1 MSRLRPVVAIDG
13 PTASGKSTVARAV
26 AIRLGF
32 RHIDTGAMYRSVA
45 LAAARRGVDL
55 RDAAALTAL
64 AASLAI
70 EFHPAPGGAR
80 GGERIVVDGEDVA
93 EAVRAPEVST
103 AASIVSAVPGVR
115 AALVAR
121 QQALGAAG
129 GIVMEGRDIGT
140 VVFPNAEVKV
150 FLEAGLEARTRRRHD
165 ELTARGVEVDLD
177 EVRRQEAERDAR
189 DVTRAHSPL
198 RPADDAVILD
208 TTLLT
213 SEQVVAAIIQL
224 VRERTDVV

>member
-1 MSRLRPVVAIDG
+1 
-13 PTASGKSTVARAV
+13 
-26 AIRLGF
+26 
-32 RHIDTGAMYRSVA
+32 MYRSVA
-45 LAAARRGVDL
+45 LASMRRRVDL
-55 RDAAALTAL
+55 RDAAALAAL

-70 EFHPAPGGAR
+70 EFRPAR
-80 GGERIVVDGEDVA
+80 GGDRIVVDGEDVT
-93 EAVRAPEVST
+93 EAIRAPEVST

-150 FLEAGLEARTRRRHD
+150 FLEASLEARTRRRHD
-165 ELTARGVEVDLD
+165 ELRARGVDVDQD
-177 EVRRQEAERDAR
+177 EVRRQEAERDER
-189 DVTRAHSPL
+189 DETRSLSPL
-198 RPADDAVILD
+198 RPAGDAVVLD

-213 SEQVVAAIIQL
+213 TEQVVATIVQL

>member
-1 MSRLRPVVAIDG
+1 MVAIDG

-26 AIRLGF
+26 ASALGF

-45 LAAARRGVDL
+45 LVSIRRRVDL
-55 RDAAALTAL
+55 RDPAALTAL

-70 EFHPAPGGAR
+70 EFYHTPE
-80 GGERIVVDGEDVA
+80 GERIVVDGEDVT
-93 EAVRAPEVST
+93 EAIRAPEISA
-103 AASIVSAVPGVR
+103 AASIVSVVPGVR
-115 AALVAR
+115 AELVAR

-150 FLEAGLEARTRRRHD
+150 FLGASLEARTRRRYD
-165 ELTARGVEVDLD
+165 ELKAKGVEVDLD
-177 EVRRQEAERDAR
+177 EVRRQESERDAR
-189 DVTRAHSPL
+189 DELRSHSPL

-213 SEQVVAAIIQL
+213 PEQVVDAIMQL
-224 VRERTDVV
+224 VRERADVV

>member
-1 MSRLRPVVAIDG
+1 MSRQHPVVAIDG

-26 AIRLGF
+26 ADRLGLK
-32 RHIDTGAMYRSVA
+32 HIDTGAMYRSVA
-45 LAAARRGVDL
+45 LASMRRSVDL
-55 RDAAALTAL
+55 RDDAALTAL

-70 EFHPAPGGAR
+70 EFRPAPGGD
-80 GGERIVVDGEDVA
+80 RIVVDGEDVT
-93 EAVRAPEVST
+93 EAIRAPEVST

-115 AALVAR
+115 VALVAR

-150 FLEAGLEARTRRRHD
+150 FLGASLEARTRRRHD
-165 ELTARGVEVDLD
+165 ELRARGVDADLD

-189 DVTRAHSPL
+189 DETRSHSPL

-213 SEQVVAAIIQL
+213 LEQVVAAIVQL
-224 VRERTDVV
+224 VRERSDVV

>member
-1 MSRLRPVVAIDG
+1 VSRRRPAVAIDG

-26 AIRLGF
+26 ADRLGF
-32 RHIDTGAMYRSVA
+32 KHIDTGAMYRSVA
-45 LAAARRGVDL
+45 LASMRRRVDL
-55 RDAAALTAL
+55 RDAAALAAL

-70 EFHPAPGGAR
+70 EFRPAR
-80 GGERIVVDGEDVA
+80 GGDRIVVDGEDVT
-93 EAVRAPEVST
+93 EAIRAPEVST

-150 FLEAGLEARTRRRHD
+150 FLEASLEARTRRRHD
-165 ELTARGVEVDLD
+165 ELRARGVDVDQD
-177 EVRRQEAERDAR
+177 EVRRQEAERDER
-189 DVTRAHSPL
+189 DETRSLSPL
-198 RPADDAVILD
+198 RPAGDAVVLD

-213 SEQVVAAIIQL
+213 TEQVVATIVQL

>member
-1 MSRLRPVVAIDG
+1 M
-13 PTASGKSTVARAV
+13 
-26 AIRLGF
+26 
-32 RHIDTGAMYRSVA
+32 
-45 LAAARRGVDL
+45 
-55 RDAAALTAL
+55 
-64 AASLAI
+64 
-70 EFHPAPGGAR
+70 
-80 GGERIVVDGEDVA
+80 DGEDVA

-150 FLEAGLEARTRRRHD
+150 FLEASLEARTRRRHD
-165 ELTARGVEVDLD
+165 ELKARGVEVDLD

-189 DVTRAHSPL
+189 DATRAHSPL

>member
-1 MSRLRPVVAIDG
+1 MSRRPVVAIDG

-26 AIRLGF
+26 ADRLGF
-32 RHIDTGAMYRSVA
+32 KHIDTGAMYRSVA
-45 LAAARRGVDL
+45 VASMKRCVDL
-55 RDAAALTAL
+55 GDAAALTAL

-70 EFHPAPGGAR
+70 EFHPAPGGD
-80 GGERIVVDGEDVA
+80 RIVVDGEDVT
-93 EAVRAPEVST
+93 EAIRAPEVST
-103 AASIVSAVPGVR
+103 AASVVSAVPGVR

-121 QQALGAAG
+121 QQALGSAG
-129 GIVMEGRDIGT
+129 GVVMEGRDIGT

-150 FLEAGLEARTRRRHD
+150 FLGATLDARTRRRHD
-165 ELTARGVEVDLD
+165 ELRARGVEADME
-177 EVRRQEAERDAR
+177 EVRRQEADRDAR
-189 DVTRAHSPL
+189 DETRAHSPL

-213 SEQVVAAIIQL
+213 SGQVVDAIMQL

>member
-1 MSRLRPVVAIDG
+1 MSRDRPVVAIDG
-13 PTASGKSTVARAV
+13 PTASGKSTVGRAV
-26 AIRLGF
+26 ADRLGF
-32 RHIDTGAMYRSVA
+32 KHVDTGAMYRSVA
-45 LAAARRGVDL
+45 LASMRRRVDL
-55 RDAAALTAL
+55 NDATALTAL

-70 EFHPAPGGAR
+70 EFRSAP
-80 GGERIVVDGEDVA
+80 GGERIVADGEDVT
-93 EAVRAPEVST
+93 EAIRTPETST

-115 AALVAR
+115 AALVER

-140 VVFPNAEVKV
+140 VVFPHAEVKV
-150 FLEAGLEARTRRRHD
+150 FLRASLDARALRRHD
-165 ELTARGVEVDLD
+165 ELRARGVVVELD

-189 DVTRAHSPL
+189 DETRSLSPL

-213 SEQVVAAIIQL
+213 SEQVVAAIVQL